1 VNESDQ
7 ITSESTPPEIRPPSA
22 RSSVP
27 GGREPPL
34 EKVRKI
40 YVRDLEPRDRL
51 NTVFL
56 VKRKG
61 RNVGR
66 SGKPYLTLVL
76 SDKTGDVE
84 GRIFEAVDAL
94 EPIFAVG
101 DYVLVEGQVIIF
113 HAKPQVL
120 VEKLERLDP
129 EPIDHREFAS
139 SNQHREPS
147 SQQREP
153 SRLGQIQ
160 QIHELVE
167 KVQDPHVRALLL
179 AFLNDPEIAEGLQRA
194 PAAKGI
200 HHAYAGGLGD
210 HLLSVMK
217 LAHRIADH
225 YPMADR
231 DLLVAGALLHDI
243 GKVAEISHGKNF
255 EYTDEGRLVGHLV
268 MTAQKIREKSA
279 QIPNFPKLLEYHI
292 THLVL
297 AHHGN
302 LELGS
307 PKVPMTLEALLVH
320 SIDLMDARVNSWL
333 EFMSKDPNE
342 KWTELSK
349 LYERHLWK
357 GTIPTIRNKS
367 PVEGRRRRDGGKR
380 RGADQPAP
388 TPEPKREFPEKKQET
403 KEPDLPADLSFRPL
417 SEIAPEPPEPPSA
430 QSSEANP
437 EH

>member
-7 ITSESTPPEIRPPSA
+7 NPSESPPPDIRPPSA

-40 YVRDLEPRDRL
+40 YVRDLEPKDRL

-84 GRIFEAVDAL
+84 GRIFDAVDAL
-94 EPIFAVG
+94 EPLFAVG

-120 VEKLERLDP
+120 VENLERLDP

-139 SNQHREPS
+139 SGPQHREFE
-147 SQQREP
+147 REP
-153 SRLGQIQ
+153 ARVGQIY
-160 QIHELVE
+160 ELAE

-200 HHAYAGGLGD
+200 HHAYAGGLAD

-243 GKVAEISHGKNF
+243 GKVAELSHGKNF

-333 EFMSKDPNE
+333 EFMTKDPNE

-367 PVEGRRRRDGGKR
+367 PVEGRRRRDRDGERR
-380 RGADQPAP
+380 RGAGQPAR
-388 TPEPKREFPEKKQET
+388 TPDPKREVPEEKPET
-403 KEPDLPADLSFRPL
+403 KAADLPADLSFRPL
-417 SEIAPEPPEPPSA
+417 SEIAPEAPEPPPAKSSA
-430 QSSEANP
+430 S
-437 EH
+437 